1 MGLGDIFSPLPF
13 PGFPGL
19 SWALLGHIWGL
30 LGFPRLSWVLPG
42 SPRFPC
48 IFQVFLGSPELSW
61 SLLDF
66 LSFLELSWALSGFP
80 GAFLG
85 SRRLSWILGLYLG
98 SKRKASEASEGLRTG
113 SSAQGE
119 YEQYCLITVW
129 NFPRINFQLQLQCPQ
144 LQYEKVLE
152 LIYDYSFSKGGA
164 SNYLA
169 ITVTERL
176 LQIIILVIL
185 ENAQ

>member
-1 MGLGDIFSPLPF
+1 MCGQIIIFSDYSYRSC
-13 PGFPGL
+13 G
-19 SWALLGHIWGL
+19 SWGYFLAIAISWFSWVLLGHIWGL

-42 SPRFPC
+42 SLRFLC

-119 YEQYCLITVW
+119 YEQYSLITVMKFSA
-129 NFPRINFQLQLQCPQ
+129 NYFPTTATVSPIAVWKSFGINLWLQFQ
-144 LQYEKVLE
+144 
-152 LIYDYSFSKGGA
+152 
-164 SNYLA
+164 
-169 ITVTERL
+169 
-176 LQIIILVIL
+176 
-185 ENAQ
+185 